1 MSSYEEKV
9 AKILNE
15 QKVKYN
21 REQTFKNLKNGLYR
35 FDFYLPEQNILIEV
49 DGQQHLAFSKVFY
62 KSRADFLKARER
74 DRQKN
79 AYALAH
85 KIPLYR
91 IPYYD
96 MDYIKTYEDLF
107 KDEYLVSSI
116 YHNDK
121 IRKERKLN
129 DVRTSILRIRRGA
142 NNNRCYFI
150 YKK

>member
-107 KDEYLVSSI
+107 KEEYLVSSI

-121 IRKERKLN
+121 IRKERRLN

-142 NNNRCYFI
+142 NNSKRYFI
-150 YKK
+150 HKK